1 MGQGPRTAVYAY
13 CIINEHTERNN
24 NGHSASVSVPGVRGH
39 VWLCVCAW
47 LSRTETNKETFQG
60 EGGFTYSGRQQ
71 KKAAGCITGGRG
83 QSVSFEFWFVSLTIV
98 SQTRQHCIQVDFV

>member
-1 MGQGPRTAVYAY
+1 MHTASLMNIQKG
-13 CIINEHTERNN
+13 IIMDTAP
-24 NGHSASVSVPGVRGH
+24 HSASVSVPGVRGH

-60 EGGFTYSGRQQ
+60 GGGFTYTGRQQ
-71 KKAAGCITGGRG
+71 KKAAGCITGERG
-83 QSVSFEFWFVSLTIV
+83 QSVSFEFWFISLIIV